1 MKFNRNC
8 IYCWKIYRWSKCAFS
23 KLNYEFFWI
32 FDQILH
38 NIRNFEIIRWII
50 FWNQSKRRCTIATII
65 DMGLARSETSTRC
78 RPGNGLLGLANIWSR
93 LMKHNWWDLL
103 YGRVC
108 THSDVFWPY
117 IQRKF
122 SSVRLYQ
129 SYVARISAHACVWSA
144 SMISILSLWIA
155 LPLSEQLEI
164 DRIEI
169 IK

>member
-1 MKFNRNC
+1 MQLLWMRQHRMQNSN
-8 IYCWKIYRWSKCAFS
+8 YRKRKCENFSLKTKSSKSISGF
-23 KLNYEFFWI
+23 
-32 FDQILH
+32 
-38 NIRNFEIIRWII
+38 
-50 FWNQSKRRCTIATII
+50 
-65 DMGLARSETSTRC
+65 ARSETSTRC

-144 SMISILSLWIA
+144 IMTPILSLWTA
-155 LPLSEQLEI
+155 PPLSG
-164 DRIEI
+164 
-169 IK
+169 